1 MNVKRLAITLVLA
14 LCLVTAGTGSV
25 SAADAGTDACIPAS
39 GSSTSYADV
48 GTDGCSNDPC
58 VYVCTTGVASVAE

>member
-25 SAADAGTDACIPAS
+25 SAADAGTNHCLPVEDTSVIHSDVEPDCCLIPPCPTSGDSTASAS
-39 GSSTSYADV
+39 GV
-48 GTDGCSNDPC
+48 
-58 VYVCTTGVASVAE
+58 